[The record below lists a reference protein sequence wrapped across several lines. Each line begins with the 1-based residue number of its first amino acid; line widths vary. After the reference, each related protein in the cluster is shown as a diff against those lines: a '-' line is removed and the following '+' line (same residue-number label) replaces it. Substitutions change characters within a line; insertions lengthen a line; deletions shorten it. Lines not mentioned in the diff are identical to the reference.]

1 MIVNFLCQEFFKIYN
16 ILQNYK
22 NMTSLYCQND
32 VTFQPVHC
40 AKKQK
45 MMLFFKHHFKY
56 AKANYLLFF
65 AFFFSSFFARFACF
79 LSFFNFF
86 FNALP

>member
-16 ILQNYK
+16 ILQNYT

-45 MMLFFKHHFKY
+45 NDVIFQT
-56 AKANYLLFF
+56 
-65 AFFFSSFFARFACF
+65 SF
-79 LSFFNFF
+79 
-86 FNALP
+86 